1 MNTNRDYFNYVTRH
15 MDMLNQIMGQMEQLN
30 SNMYN
35 TYGRQPFTNGSRGAT
50 NQGYRNRP
58 YGSVHR
64 YPTTQQQ
71 NNNTMGNNTTTRGG
85 AGATRG
91 GTGFTRGGAGA
102 GAVGSGLN
110 NNTNNI
116 WTNVLNSLFWEPV
129 NVRAS
134 EEQIEAATSGVEF
147 EDLPEDV
154 TTCPITMEPFNEDS
168 DIVRI
173 DGCGHHFSRRHIHRW
188 FQNHVTCPVCRHDIR
203 GNEAANNAASENAA
217 FVSTN
222 DVAPNA
228 APNANQGP
236 VSITSTQPLTYQFDI
251 SMNSQDLVNSLLQ
264 GTGLGNTTST
274 GQNNT
279 GLSRS
284 NNNTGY
290 TETYYNFPY
299 PPGYNRDSS
308 L

>member
-71 NNNTMGNNTTTRGG
+71 NNNTMGNNNSTTRS
-85 AGATRG
+85 
-91 GTGFTRGGAGA
+91 GA

-147 EDLPEDV
+147 EDLPEGV

-173 DGCGHHFSRRHIHRW
+173 DGCGHHFSRRHINRW

-203 GNEAANNAASENAA
+203 GNEAANNGASENAA
-217 FVSTN
+217 
-222 DVAPNA
+222 PNA
-228 APNANQGP
+228 AQNASQGP

-284 NNNTGY
+284 DNNSGY
-290 TETYYNFPY
+290 TATYYNFPY